1 VPARIA
7 FAGTPDFAVPTLL
20 ALRETALVSCV
31 LTQPDRRSGRGRRV
45 VPTAVRRAAEGLR
58 IVQPERLADPAQIG
72 DFGPVPDLLVVVA
85 YGLLLPPWLLEWARC
100 GAVNVHASL
109 LPRWRG
115 AAPIHR
121 AILAGDERTGVSIMQ
136 MDRGLDTGPVHASAA
151 VPIGATT
158 TLIDLHDELAALG
171 ARTLLDVLPGIL
183 DRTSH
188 PVPQDDT
195 QATYAPKITRH
206 EAQIDWRE
214 SAEAIDR
221 RIRALVGWPVAEST
235 LADGRRLRIWS
246 AVPQAQRC
254 DAPAGTVLSAD
265 DSGII
270 VCAGAGSVRLT
281 KVQAPG
287 GRVMD
292 AAAWL
297 AGHSLENAHF
307 LAPQ

>member
-20 ALRETALVSCV
+20 ALRETALVTCV
-31 LTQPDRRSGRGRRV
+31 LTQPDRRSGRGRRLL
-45 VPTAVRRAAEGLR
+45 PTAVRRAAEGLR
-58 IVQPERLADPAQIG
+58 VVQPERLADPAQLG

-121 AILAGDERTGVSIMQ
+121 AILAGDDRTGVSIMQ
-136 MDRGLDTGPVHASAA
+136 MDRGLDTGPVHAGAA

-158 TLIDLHDELAALG
+158 TVIELHDELAALG
-171 ARTLLDVLPGIL
+171 ARTLLDALPGIL
-183 DRTSH
+183 DGSSH
-188 PVPQDDT
+188 PVPQDDAL
-195 QATYAPKITRH
+195 ATYAPKITRQ
-206 EAQIDWRE
+206 EAQIDWHE

-221 RIRALVGWPVAEST
+221 RIRALAGWPVAESSF
-235 LADGRRLRIWS
+235 ADGRRLRIWS
-246 AVPQAQRC
+246 ALPQARPC
-254 DAPAGTVLSAD
+254 DAPAGTVISAD
-265 DSGII
+265 DTGIV
-270 VCAGAGSVRLT
+270 VCAGSGSLRIT
-281 KVQAPG
+281 RVQAPG

-292 AAAWL
+292 VAAWL
-297 AGHSLENAHF
+297 AGHSLENARF
-307 LAPQ
+307 LTPQ

>member
-7 FAGTPDFAVPTLL
+7 FAGTPEFAVPTLL

-31 LTQPDRRSGRGRRV
+31 LTQPDRRSGRGRRLL
-45 VPTAVRRAAEGLR
+45 PTAVRRAAEGLR
-58 IVQPERLADPAQIG
+58 VVQPQRLAEPAQVA

-121 AILAGDERTGVSIMQ
+121 AILAGDQSTGVSIMQ
-136 MDRGLDTGPVHASAA
+136 MDAGLDTGPVHARAA

-158 TLIDLHDELAALG
+158 TVIELHDELARLG

-183 DRTSH
+183 DGTSH
-188 PVPQDDT
+188 PFPQDDT
-195 QATYAPKITRH
+195 RATYAAKIARQ

-221 RIRALVGWPVAEST
+221 RIRALVGWPVAESS

-246 AVPQAQRC
+246 AVPQPQPCA
-254 DAPAGTVLSAD
+254 APAGTVVSAD
-265 DSGII
+265 DTGIVVSTGSGSLRIT
-270 VCAGAGSVRLT
+270 S
-281 KVQAPG
+281 VQAPG
-287 GRVMD
+287 GRVMNV
-292 AAAWL
+292 AAWL
-297 AGHSLENAHF
+297 AGHSLDNARF
-307 LAPQ
+307 LGPQ

>member
-20 ALRETALVSCV
+20 ALREAADVSCV
-31 LTQPDRRSGRGRRV
+31 LTQPDRPGGRGRRLL
-45 VPTAVRRAAEGLR
+45 PGAVRQAAEGLR
-58 IVQPERLADPAQIG
+58 VVQPERLADPRQAR

-85 YGLLLPPWLLEWARC
+85 YGLLLPRWLLEWARC

-136 MDRGLDTGPVHASAA
+136 MDTGLDTGPVHASAA
-151 VPIGATT
+151 VPIGATAT
-158 TLIDLHDELAALG
+158 VIELHDELARLG

-183 DRTSH
+183 AGTSH
-188 PVPQDDT
+188 PRPQDEA

-214 SAEAIDR
+214 SAAAIDR
-221 RIRALVGWPVAEST
+221 RVRALAGWPVAEST

-246 AVPQAQRC
+246 AVPQAGAC
-254 DAPAGTVLSAD
+254 SAPAGTVVGAD
-265 DSGII
+265 SNGIV
-270 VCAGAGSVRLT
+270 VCAGSGSVRIT
-281 KVQAPG
+281 AVQAPG

-292 AAAWL
+292 VGAWL
-297 AGHSLENAHF
+297 AGHSVENARF
-307 LAPQ
+307 LPPQ